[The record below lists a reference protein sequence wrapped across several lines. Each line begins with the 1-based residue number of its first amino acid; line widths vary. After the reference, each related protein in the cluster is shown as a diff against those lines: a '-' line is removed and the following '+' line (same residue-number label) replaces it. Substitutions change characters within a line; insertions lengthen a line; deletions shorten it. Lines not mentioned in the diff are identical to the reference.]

1 MIKSNAKYSCIYSKK
16 VKVKGGGG
24 VIYTKMLEY
33 MTKMFCLKLSL
44 QWDELKWLFVKN
56 VILYIYKNETMKIFW
71 YIRI

>member
-1 MIKSNAKYSCIYSKK
+1 MQNIPAFIRRRWRWK
-16 VKVKGGGG
+16 GGG